1 MASNVGG
8 IAYLDG
14 SRLRRG
20 LRAGIRRVI
29 ADQERLNRINV
40 FPVPD
45 GDTGTNLAMTMQ
57 SVMAALARHED
68 RHAGRTLEAVADAA
82 LDGARGNSGAIIAQF
97 FLGLGDAC
105 GGLSLITTEA
115 FVDAVQ
121 RGSDYARDALSE
133 PREGTVLSV
142 LSTFADEL
150 QRIRDRGHDFA
161 VLLEQGLDEARRAL
175 AETTNQLEVLRKA
188 GVVDA
193 GAQGFVDLLQ
203 GVTDFVRE
211 GSLREPAGQQDTVI
225 DEDQEPSALG
235 FVDSGGQRR
244 FCTECV
250 ISGEG
255 IDRRK
260 LREEISALGDSL
272 VLAGTARKTRVHIHV
287 DDPEALFRI
296 ARQYGEVSGQ
306 KADDMHLQQRTAQG
320 DRPAVAVV
328 VDSAG
333 DIAEEDVERLGI
345 FIVPIP
351 IHFGDKGYLDKVTMT
366 PDQFYVELQRNPNH
380 PKTSQPPPGDFRRLY
395 QFLGS
400 HRRAVIS
407 IHVSGRVSGT
417 VQAAESAAARG
428 KYGSPVIVVDS
439 KNASLGE
446 GMIALYAAEM
456 AEAGFDLDEIT
467 IRLADVVAGT
477 RTYGLLSDLRY
488 AVKGGR
494 VPRHKKL
501 IADFL
506 HLHPVLTNFSD
517 GRIGGCGFIFGRHR
531 ATEKFARFILDRT
544 KSKAEYRLGVGHAR
558 SPREAEKLVSLLL
571 EGLPSVRSHY
581 VTEVGTALGAHG
593 GPGTLVVAL
602 QENLPFG
609 EPHS

>member
-1 MASNVGG
+1 MAGIVGG

-57 SVMAALARHED
+57 SVMAALSRHED
-68 RHAGRTLEAVADAA
+68 RHAGRTLELVADAA
-82 LDGARGNSGAIIAQF
+82 LDGARGNSGAILAQF

-105 GGLSLITTEA
+105 GGLRLITTEA

-150 QRIRDRGHDFA
+150 QRIRGKGHDFA
-161 VLLEQGLDEARRAL
+161 ALLEQGLGRARTAL

-203 GVTDFVRE
+203 GVTDFVRD
-211 GSLREPAGQQDTVI
+211 GSLRAPAGEAEALA
-225 DEDQEPSALG
+225 DEGPDHPGDGL
-235 FVDSGGQRR
+235 FDNIGQRR
-244 FCTECV
+244 FCTECIV
-250 ISGEG
+250 SGES
-255 IDRRK
+255 IDRRG
-260 LREEISALGDSL
+260 LREQISTLGDSL

-287 DDPEALFRI
+287 DDPDAVFRI
-296 ARQYGEVSGQ
+296 ARQYGEISGQ
-306 KADDMHLQQRTAQG
+306 KADDMHLQQRAARV
-320 DRPAVAVV
+320 DRPAVV

-351 IHFGDKGYLDKVTMT
+351 IHFGDKGYLDKITMT
-366 PDQFYVELQRNPNH
+366 PDQFYVELERNPHH

-400 HRRAVIS
+400 HRRAVVS
-407 IHVSGRVSGT
+407 IHVSSKVSGT
-417 VQAAESAAARG
+417 VQAAESAAARS
-428 KYGSPVIVVDS
+428 KNGSPVIVVDS

-456 AEAGFDLDEIT
+456 AAAGFDLDEIT

-488 AVKGGR
+488 AVRGGR
-494 VPRHKKL
+494 VPQHKKL
-501 IADFL
+501 LADFL
-506 HLHPVLTNFSD
+506 RLHPVLTNFPD
-517 GRIGGCGFIFGRHR
+517 GRIGGCGFIFGRRR
-531 ATEKFARFILDRT
+531 ATEKLARFILDRT
-544 KSKAEYRLGVGHAR
+544 DRKRAYRLGVGHAR
-558 SPREAEKLVSLLL
+558 SPREADKLVSLLL

-593 GPGTLVVAL
+593 GPGTLVVAV
-602 QENLPFG
+602 QEDLPFR
-609 EPHS
+609 EPHE

>member
-1 MASNVGG
+1 VGTVVGG

-57 SVMAALARHED
+57 SVLAALSRHHD
-68 RHAGRTLEAVADAA
+68 RHAGRTLEIVADAA

-105 GGLSLITTEA
+105 GGLRLITTET

-133 PREGTVLSV
+133 PREGTILSV
-142 LSTFADEL
+142 LSTFAAEL
-150 QRIRDRGHDFA
+150 REIRDRGHDFA
-161 VLLEQGLDEARRAL
+161 TLLEQGLGRARQAL
-175 AETTNQLEVLRKA
+175 AETTNQLEALRKA

-211 GSLREPAGQQDTVI
+211 GSLREPADFEVEI
-225 DEDQEPSALG
+225 ADEGHAGHEIADAEEEH
-235 FVDSGGQRR
+235 R
-244 FCTECV
+244 FCTECIV
-250 ISGEG
+250 AGEH

-260 LREEISALGDSL
+260 LREEVSALGSSL
-272 VLAGTARKTRVHIHV
+272 VLAGTAHKTRIHIHV

-296 ARQYGEVSGQ
+296 ARRYGELSGQ
-306 KADDMHLQQRTAQG
+306 KADDMHLQQRAAHG
-320 DRPAVAVV
+320 ERPAVAVV

-333 DIAEEDVERLGI
+333 DITESDVERLGI
-345 FIVPIP
+345 FVVPIP
-351 IHFGDKGYLDKVTMT
+351 IHFGNTGYLDKVTMT
-366 PDQFYVELQRNPNH
+366 PEQFYTELQTNPHH

-400 HRRAVIS
+400 HHQAVVS

-417 VQAAESAAARG
+417 VQAAESAAARCKDNG
-428 KYGSPVIVVDS
+428 PVIVVDS
-439 KNASLGE
+439 RNASLGQ

-456 AEAGFDLDEIT
+456 ADAGFDLDQIS
-467 IRLADVVAGT
+467 IRLDDIVAGT

-488 AVKGGR
+488 AVRGGR

-501 IADFL
+501 VADMFR
-506 HLHPVLTNFSD
+506 LHPILTNFPD
-517 GRIGGCGFIFGRHR
+517 GRIAGCGFIFGRRR

-544 KSKAEYRLGVGHAR
+544 DKTREYRVGVGHAR
-558 SPREAEKLVSLLL
+558 NPDAAERLLSLLL
-571 EGLPSVRSHY
+571 EGLPSVHSHY

-602 QENLPFG
+602 QDNIPVG
-609 EPHS
+609 TPGP

>member
-1 MASNVGG
+1 MSSIVGG

-68 RHAGRTLEAVADAA
+68 RHAGRTLEVVADAA

-105 GGLSLITTEA
+105 GGLKLITTEA

-133 PREGTVLSV
+133 PREGTILSV
-142 LSTFADEL
+142 LSTFAAEL
-150 QRIRDRGHDFA
+150 RRVRDKGHDFA
-161 VLLEQGLDEARRAL
+161 ALLEQGLGQARKAL
-175 AETTNQLEVLRKA
+175 AETTNQLEALRKA

-211 GSLREPAGQQDTVI
+211 GSLRDPVGEQDMVV
-225 DEDQEPSALG
+225 DEDQDHPGHGYAES
-235 FVDSGGQRR
+235 GQRR
-244 FCTECV
+244 FCTECIV
-250 ISGEG
+250 SGEN

-260 LREEISALGDSL
+260 LREEISTLGDCL
-272 VLAGTARKTRVHIHV
+272 VLAGTARKTRIHIHV

-296 ARQYGEVSGQ
+296 ARRYGEISGE
-306 KADDMHLQQRTAQG
+306 KADDMHLQQRTARG

-351 IHFGDKGYLDKVTMT
+351 IHFGNKGYLDKVTMT
-366 PDQFYVELQRNPNH
+366 PDQFYIELQRNPHH

-400 HRRAVIS
+400 HHQAVIS
-407 IHVSGRVSGT
+407 IHVSGKVSGT
-417 VQAAESAAARG
+417 VQAAESAAARSKDG
-428 KYGSPVIVVDS
+428 TPVIVVDS
-439 KNASLGE
+439 RNASLGE
-446 GMIALYAAEM
+446 GLVALYAAEM

-488 AVKGGR
+488 AVRGGR
-494 VPRHKKL
+494 VARHKKL

-506 HLHPVLTNFSD
+506 HLHPVLTNFPD
-517 GRIGGCGFIFGRHR
+517 GRIGGCGFIFGRRR

-544 KSKAEYRLGVGHAR
+544 DEDKGYRLGVGHAR
-558 SPREAEKLVSLLL
+558 SPGEAERLVSLLL
-571 EGLPSVRSHY
+571 EGLPSIQSHY

-602 QENLPFG
+602 QEDMPFSG
-609 EPHS
+609 QHS